1 MFRTIRLALLSLGLG
16 GLIAGAT
23 LAACSTG
30 ATTPPVP
37 PITGIEIRA
46 EALIGGLGCGTQ
58 PGQVY
63 RYVAILLDTT
73 NDAAPNGIVL
83 SAESYDCFADA
94 IFSNLNATANGGYT
108 FRMLVYLYDFPTYN
122 ADQANMATSI
132 QAGLAKIARWDGA
145 PPPNFVN
152 PFSTIPASWT
162 TSCTATQTANIEAL
176 ALCDPLVSGAAQ
188 RAPDSGT
195 EAMAPEAAPPDAAE
209 AGPDAPDATDST
221 PGPDGSGDAGPG

>member
-16 GLIAGAT
+16 GLIAGAA

-46 EALIGGLGCGTQ
+46 DALIGGLGCGTQ

-73 NDAAPNGIVL
+73 NSAAPNGIVL
-83 SAESYDCFADA
+83 SAQSYDCFADA

-108 FRMLVYLYDFPTYN
+108 FRMLVYLYDLPTYT
-122 ADQANMATSI
+122 ADQASI
-132 QAGLAKIARWDGA
+132 KAGLAKIATWDGA

-152 PFSTIPASWT
+152 PFSTIAASWT

-176 ALCDPLVSGAAQ
+176 AVCDPLVSGAPQ
-188 RAPDSGT
+188 PAPDGGT
-195 EAMAPEAAPPDAAE
+195 DAMAPEAAPPDAAE
-209 AGPDAPDATDST
+209 AGPDGPDAADST
-221 PGPDGSGDAGPG
+221 PGADGSGDTGPG